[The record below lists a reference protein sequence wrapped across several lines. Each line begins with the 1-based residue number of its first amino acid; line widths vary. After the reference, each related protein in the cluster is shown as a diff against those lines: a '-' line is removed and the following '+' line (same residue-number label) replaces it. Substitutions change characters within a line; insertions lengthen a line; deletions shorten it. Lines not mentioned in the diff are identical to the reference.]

1 MTSTTAATTIDL
13 PFGPC
18 DVRVSGPADGPA
30 VLLVHGVLV
39 DGSVWDGIV
48 PALARTH
55 RVIQPD
61 LPIGAHRRPAQRREE
76 LHPEGIADALVALLD
91 RQGADRAVV
100 VGNDTGGA
108 IAQIL
113 TARHPDRVAALVLTS
128 CDAFDHFPPTVLKPV
143 KPLLAIPAFVDLMA
157 YAYRAERIRR
167 SWIGAGLLLNHPIDD
182 AVIEPWFST
191 VSRNRA
197 GRADM
202 AAFLRRC
209 RPQLTHAAAEALRS
223 FSGPALIAWSAG
235 DRLFPEADGR
245 RLAEI
250 IPNAELALVSGA
262 RTFSPVDQP
271 DQLAGLILQF
281 LRRTQPVGSPTASTP
296 RPSRASASGATP

>member
-1 MTSTTAATTIDL
+1 MTMIEL

-18 DVRVSGPADGPA
+18 HVRTTGDADHPA

-39 DGSVWDGIV
+39 DGTVWDGVV
-48 PALARTH
+48 PALAH
-55 RVIQPD
+55 GHHVIQPD
-61 LPIGAHRRPAQRREE
+61 LPIGAHRTPAARRD
-76 LHPEGIADALVALLD
+76 LVHPEGIADALVALLD
-91 RQGADRAVV
+91 ALGVGQAIVI
-100 VGNDTGGA
+100 GNDTGGA

-113 TARHPDRVAALVLTS
+113 TARHPERVAALVLTS

-143 KPLLAIPAFVDLMA
+143 IPLLAVPGFVDLLA
-157 YAYRAERIRR
+157 WSYRSRRIRR

-182 AVIEPWFST
+182 AVIEPWFRV

-209 RPQLTHAAAEALRS
+209 HPRLAHAAADSLRS
-223 FSGPALIAWSAG
+223 FTRPVLIAWSAG

-250 IPNAELALVSGA
+250 IPNAELVLIAGA
-262 RTFSPVDQP
+262 RTFSMVDQP
-271 DQLAGLILQF
+271 DQLATLVLDF
-281 LRRTQPVGSPTASTP
+281 LARSHLDA
-296 RPSRASASGATP
+296 RP

>member
-1 MTSTTAATTIDL
+1 MTSTTTMTTIDL
-13 PFGPC
+13 PFGTC
-18 DVRVSGPADGPA
+18 DVRVTGPEDGPP

-91 RQGADRAVV
+91 GLGADRAVV

-182 AVIEPWFST
+182 RVIEPWFGQI
-191 VSRNRA
+191 SRSRE
-197 GRADM
+197 GRRDM
-202 AAFLRRC
+202 ATFIRAC
-209 RPQLTHAAAEALRS
+209 RPALAHAAAEALRT
-223 FSGPALIAWSAG
+223 FTRPVLIAWSAG

-245 RLAEI
+245 RLAEM
-250 IPNAELALVSGA
+250 IPNAELTLITGA
-262 RTFSPVDQP
+262 RTFAMVDQP
-271 DQLAGLILQF
+271 DQLAATILAF
-281 LRRTQPVGSPTASTP
+281 LARHPLDG
-296 RPSRASASGATP
+296 